1 MLPTEQ
7 GAHEEAG
14 ASQRKVE
21 VEVIIFTEQLEIIE
35 PFVKHCFSR
44 WITVLKN

>member
-21 VEVIIFTEQLEIIE
+21 VEVIIFTEQLEINQEI
-35 PFVKHCFSR
+35 VLA
-44 WITVLKN
+44 TVL